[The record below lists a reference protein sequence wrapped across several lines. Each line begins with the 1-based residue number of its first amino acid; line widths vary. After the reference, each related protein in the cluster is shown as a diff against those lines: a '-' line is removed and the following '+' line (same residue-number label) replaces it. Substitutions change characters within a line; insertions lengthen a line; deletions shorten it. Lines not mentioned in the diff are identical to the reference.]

1 MSLSDVMY
9 QYVLRPALFRLHRGD
24 AEGAHERT
32 LALLAMVARRRMLL
46 HLMQRLYADQAPSL
60 ARTLFGVHF
69 PNPVG
74 LAAGMDKDGVAL
86 PAWAALGFGF
96 VEVGTVT
103 HHAQPGNPRPRL
115 FRLIKDEAIINRMG
129 FNNHGADALA
139 LRLKQLGT
147 LSIPLGI
154 SIGKS
159 KQTPLEH
166 AIEDYVASFTTL
178 FPYASYVA
186 VNVSSPNTPGL
197 RSLQDRA
204 QLDALLATLTH
215 ENRQL
220 AAREASQPRPI
231 LVKIAP
237 DLSESALG
245 EVLDVCATHAISGVI
260 ATNTTLSREGLSEQN
275 ASLRGETGGLSG
287 RPLAAKAL
295 TVVRFIARETG
306 GALPIIGVGGIACGE
321 DALRML
327 EAGASLVQIYTGL
340 VYYGPGLPRQIKQT
354 LARRVR

>member
-1 MSLSDVMY
+1 MY
-9 QYVLRPALFRLHRGD
+9 QYVLRPALFRLYRGD

-46 HLMQRLYADQAPSL
+46 HLMRRLYADQPPSL
-60 ARTLFGVHF
+60 ARTLFGVRF

-86 PAWAALGFGF
+86 PAWDALGFGF
-96 VEVGTVT
+96 VEIGTVT
-103 HHAQPGNPRPRL
+103 HQAQPGNPRPRL

-139 LRLKQLGT
+139 LRLKQVGT

-204 QLDALLATLTH
+204 QLDALLATLTD

-245 EVLDVCATHAISGVI
+245 EVLDVCTTHAISGVI
-260 ATNTTLSREGLSEQN
+260 ATNTTLSREGLSEQD

-295 TVVRFIARETG
+295 AVVRFIARETG

-327 EAGASLVQIYTGL
+327 EAGASLVQVYTGL
-340 VYYGPGLPRQIKQT
+340 VYQGPGLPRQIKQT
-354 LARRVR
+354 LARRV